1 MVMPAQHREVAQARP
16 ASSVV
21 SHGVVGVAA
30 RGGPSAA
37 GIGAGG
43 MPDLNQVA
51 QPRRGPVGGRLPGM
65 ITVVA
70 CQEREAEGPGPVECA
85 GNRLTG
91 RADIVLAGRMGIRLT
106 ARAGTW
112 HTVRAFIG
120 LARCASSLS
129 VAWAVRRSVVRAA
142 CRSGVRAACRSVARA
157 ACRSVVEAGR
167 WPVVR
172 AVRRS
177 VAWAACRSVAWAVWR
192 SVVRAACRSVVRA
205 ACRSVVEAGRWPV
218 VRAVWWSVTCAA
230 CRPVAGAGF
239 LCTGWSGRP
248 LHTELTRWRSG
259 AGTSVRGRT
268 AL

>member
-37 GIGAGG
+37 GIGTGG

-65 ITVVA
+65 ITVAA

-85 GNRLTG
+85 GNRLAG
-91 RADIVLAGRMGIRLT
+91 RADIVLAGRMGVRLT
-106 ARAGTW
+106 ARTDIWLAARTGIW
-112 HTVRAFIG
+112 LTVRAFIG

-129 VAWAVRRSVVRAA
+129 VAWAVRRSV
-142 CRSGVRAACRSVARA
+142 
-157 ACRSVVEAGR
+157 
-167 WPVVR
+167 
-172 AVRRS
+172 
-177 VAWAACRSVAWAVWR
+177 AW
-192 SVVRAACRSVVRA
+192 AACRSVVRA